1 MEQGRATREHC
12 GDLKMGE
19 FGEKCDFDVDDTVQ
33 TLEKLGVVARYTI
46 GRYYCVSLKCT
57 IEIIGTTT
65 EEMVLKAKQDA
76 TIA

>member
-1 MEQGRATREHC
+1 MLTLHC
-12 GDLKMGE
+12 EDLRMGE
-19 FGEKCDFDVDDTVQ
+19 FGEKYDFDVDDAVQ
-33 TLEKLGVVARYTI
+33 TLEKLGIVARYTI
-46 GRYYCVSLKCT
+46 GRYCVSLKCA